1 MTLEA
6 LARSSLAALLLA
18 CAASSAFANGSLFCQ
33 GSPYSAEVQF
43 SLSSGRLTDVIVSR
57 DGNDDADNNEAA
69 PASRRIALQRGSADY
84 HRQRMLASGKGVRLR
99 VSKARGTL
107 AYAGKQHTLRCDW
120 SSLG

>member
-6 LARSSLAALLLA
+6 LARSSLVALLLA

-43 SLSSGRLTDVIVSR
+43 SLSSGRLTDVVVSR
-57 DGNDDADNNEAA
+57 DGNDDADNEAA
-69 PASRRIALQRGSADY
+69 PAPRRIALQRGSADY
-84 HRQRMLASGKGVRLR
+84 RRQRMLASGKGVTLR
-99 VSKARGTL
+99 VSKARGRLT
-107 AYAGKQHTLRCDW
+107 YAGKQHTLRCDW

>member
-33 GSPYSAEVQF
+33 GNPYSAEVQF

-57 DGNDDADNNEAA
+57 DGDDANSRAA
-69 PASRRIALQRGSADY
+69 SASLRIALQRGSTDY
-84 HRQRMLASGKGVRLR
+84 RHQRMLAGGNGVTLR
-99 VSKARGTL
+99 VSKAKGTL
-107 AYAGKQHTLRCDW
+107 TYAGKQHTLRCDW